1 MGIRKMAGLVQHSMY
16 CRCGNAKILA
26 LGLCS
31 SCYSMKRQDEEYYGG
46 LREVVLDRDERRCR
60 ACHNLERRKLCV
72 HHRVPGVSKL
82 ELMITLCTRCHAI
95 VERTQMVLGE
105 MTPLM
110 LILWR
115 EKHPQGKEQL
125 ILPLDLELPKA
136 MEQLMLPVEIE
147 G

>member
-1 MGIRKMAGLVQHSMY
+1 
-16 CRCGNAKILA
+16 LA

-60 ACHNLERRKLCV
+60 ACPNLERRKLCV

-95 VERTQMVLGE
+95 VERTKMVLSE
-105 MTPLM
+105 MTPL
-110 LILWR
+110 LLVLWR
-115 EKHPQGKEQL
+115 EKHPEGKEQL
-125 ILPLDLELPKA
+125 HLPLNSELPEVI
-136 MEQLMLPVEIE
+136 EQLMLPVKA
-147 G
+147 GG